1 MSRKDVLKGL
11 LGPLPTQAV
20 AEIPGGTSRPTAPE
34 ASPTPRTQKGAIGA
48 VSRSIADL
56 KARSVVEMD
65 PHLIEAGGMTDR
77 LEADLGADDALLASI
92 RDYGQQVPVLVR
104 PHPVTEGR
112 FQIVYGRRRV
122 LALRDLGQPVKA
134 LIRDLDDRELVLAQG
149 QENTARRDLSF
160 IEKVNF
166 ARQMEAA
173 GYDRKVICDALS
185 VDKTLISRML
195 SIAARVPVEVIEVI
209 GSAPN
214 VGRDRWSA
222 LADLIEAADSDAKTM
237 VTMANLGARSDR
249 SDDRFQALS
258 DYLTGSVK
266 RAEAA
271 ARQRPKETISI
282 LAQDGLPLGQAKY
295 DRTTLTLKLRLAQ
308 TEGFDAWLLTALPT
322 LHRTWLDRDDKTD
335 PQS

>member
-11 LGPLPTQAV
+11 LAPLPTQAV
-20 AEIPGGTSRPTAPE
+20 SEISRPLLPE
-34 ASPTPRTQKGAIGA
+34 AAPFTPRIQKGAIGA

-65 PHLIEAGGMTDR
+65 PHLIDAGGMTDR
-77 LEADLGADDALLASI
+77 LEADTGTDDALLISI
-92 RDYGQQVPVLVR
+92 STYGQQVPVLVR

-112 FQIVYGRRRV
+112 YQIVYGRRRV

-166 ARQMEAA
+166 ARQMEEG

-195 SIAARVPVEVIEVI
+195 SIAARVPLEVIEAI
-209 GSAPN
+209 GAAPA
-214 VGRDRWSA
+214 VGRDRWQT
-222 LADLIEAADSDAKTM
+222 LADLIEETEEDAAAM
-237 VTMANLGARSDR
+237 VAMINLGTRSNR

-266 RAEAA
+266 RAAA
-271 ARQRPKETISI
+271 AVQSTRKDPISL
-282 LAQDGLPLGQAKY
+282 LAEDGLPLGQAKY
-295 DRTTLTLKLRLAQ
+295 DRNFLTLKLRLAQ
-308 TEGFDAWLLTALPT
+308 TEGFEGWLLTALPD
-322 LHRTWLDRDDKTD
+322 LHRDWLERQEKA
-335 PQS
+335 SSKS